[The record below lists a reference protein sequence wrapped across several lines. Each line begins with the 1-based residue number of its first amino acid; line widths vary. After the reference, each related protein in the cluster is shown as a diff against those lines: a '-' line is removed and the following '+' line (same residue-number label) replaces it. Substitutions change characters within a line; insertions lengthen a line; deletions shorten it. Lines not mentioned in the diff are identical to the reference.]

1 MSASTTK
8 KKRTREEIMAAFR
21 ESIQRKREWQEKAN
35 ERIQK
40 IREERLQLN
49 I

>member
-1 MSASTTK
+1 MSVPTTK
-8 KKRTREEIMAAFR
+8 KNRTREEIIAAFR

>member
-1 MSASTTK
+1 MSVPTTK
-8 KKRTREEIMAAFR
+8 KKYTREEIIAAFR

-35 ERIQK
+35 ERIRK

>member
-1 MSASTTK
+1 MSAPTSQK
-8 KKRTREEIMAAFR
+8 NRTREEIIAAFR

>member
-8 KKRTREEIMAAFR
+8 KKRTREEIMADFR